1 MSGKAGEFLVDTDGR
16 SFWSTSGSGA
26 SKAAADQINSSSQP
40 AASGWKVEKYT
51 GELSRDDDLVKK
63 PVAAMS
69 FGQRVRIARIFQ
81 SYEEFLDKEIKVAG
95 WVKNCRAQK
104 ECCFV
109 KVNDGSCNSDIQVV
123 ISQTAKDFAEIS
135 KAIVGASVQFK
146 GTLIKSPA

>member
-1 MSGKAGEFLVDTDGR
+1 
-16 SFWSTSGSGA
+16 
-26 SKAAADQINSSSQP
+26 
-40 AASGWKVEKYT
+40 
-51 GELSRDDDLVKK
+51 
-63 PVAAMS
+63 MS

-104 ECCFV
+104 ECCFI

-146 GTLIKSPA
+146 GTLIKSPAKGQPFELSVNEHADHKAQIIGNCDGTYPI